1 VSVSTPVV
9 PPEPPSLSP
18 DDLIG
23 GRYRLTR
30 RIARGGMAE
39 VWEADDVILSRAVAV
54 KALLPRL
61 ASDHAFVVRFRREA
75 IAAARLTHPN
85 IVSIY
90 DTCSQDGCEA
100 IVMELVRGRTLREA
114 LDDHRTLP
122 LDTVVDIASQVAAA
136 LAHAHAHGLVH
147 RDVKPGNIL
156 LGADGR
162 VMVADF
168 GIAKAPETQ
177 ASHDDL
183 TGETV
188 NRPWLQPDDGHHHD
202 LTAVGDV
209 MGTAKYLAPEQVR
222 GAPIDPRVDVYA
234 LGIVLYEMLCG
245 RAPFVG
251 PDPSATANA
260 RLTDDPLRPR
270 QVRAGIPRQLEDI
283 TLRALARD
291 PDDRYPSAG
300 ALRLALGSIDLGG
313 LEARA
318 DPTAVTP
325 FPYADTG
332 STPPGRDR
340 TGGDGYAGPERAWF
354 VPAALILVI
363 AVTLGVVGV
372 LVGTTD
378 VGRGLFES
386 VGVASPHHEPVRV
399 ASATSFDPF
408 GSDRTENENEV
419 GRAIDGDPATGW
431 RTELYYGKPNFGGL
445 KEGVGIVLRLAEP
458 TVLDD
463 IVLTSPNRSWTARI
477 YLGDGTATDLTGWG
491 QPAGAVT
498 ADQTRTGSPVEASL
512 GNQRAS
518 ALLIWITNLG
528 DSRDG
533 AYRFE
538 LREAVPRN

>member
-1 VSVSTPVV
+1 
-9 PPEPPSLSP
+9 
-18 DDLIG
+18 
-23 GRYRLTR
+23 
-30 RIARGGMAE
+30 
-39 VWEADDVILSRAVAV
+39 
-54 KALLPRL
+54 
-61 ASDHAFVVRFRREA
+61 
-75 IAAARLTHPN
+75 
-85 IVSIY
+85 
-90 DTCSQDGCEA
+90 
-100 IVMELVRGRTLREA
+100 
-114 LDDHRTLP
+114 
-122 LDTVVDIASQVAAA
+122 
-136 LAHAHAHGLVH
+136 
-147 RDVKPGNIL
+147 
-156 LGADGR
+156 
-162 VMVADF
+162 
-168 GIAKAPETQ
+168 
-177 ASHDDL
+177 
-183 TGETV
+183 
-188 NRPWLQPDDGHHHD
+188 
-202 LTAVGDV
+202 
-209 MGTAKYLAPEQVR
+209 
-222 GAPIDPRVDVYA
+222 
-234 LGIVLYEMLCG
+234 
-245 RAPFVG
+245 
-251 PDPSATANA
+251 
-260 RLTDDPLRPR
+260 
-270 QVRAGIPRQLEDI
+270 
-283 TLRALARD
+283 
-291 PDDRYPSAG
+291 
-300 ALRLALGSIDLGG
+300 
-313 LEARA
+313 
-318 DPTAVTP
+318 
-325 FPYADTG
+325 
-332 STPPGRDR
+332 
-340 TGGDGYAGPERAWF
+340 
-354 VPAALILVI
+354 VI